1 MIINLIGFLL
11 VLVISAHVLVIVG
24 LYRQRIA
31 PFFVPLYIYLN
42 ILMIGI
48 EVSTLFFLQTSMSG
62 ILPVVFDVR
71 LIIEAFVPPILIALN
86 QAYNSG
92 NVWPKIKLKNLIFWG
107 ISLSIA
113 VLVLDGKMI
122 EGALHRPP

>member
-71 LIIEAFVPPILIALN
+71 LIIEAFVPPILIGMFRRPIIPGM
-86 QAYNSG
+86 SG
-92 NVWPKIKLKNLIFWG
+92 PK
-107 ISLSIA
+107 
-113 VLVLDGKMI
+113 
-122 EGALHRPP
+122 